1 VPQSTREL
9 LELLDLEPIEVGLFR
24 GRQPDTALQRVF
36 GGQVASQA
44 LVAAA
49 RTGEAGR
56 SVHSLHAYFLRPGDT
71 SVPIVYDVERTRDG
85 RTFSTRRVVA
95 RQQGVD
101 GPPMFYMSAS
111 FQTPEDGL
119 EHQDPMPEVAP
130 PEDCPELGDV
140 LARLTKRPRDA
151 WDREWA
157 ALDVRYAGDSRS
169 GGEIDGEAHP
179 AQSRVW
185 LRAAGPLGDDPAVH
199 AAVLAYASDLTLLS
213 ASVLPHGTW
222 IGDPRLH
229 DEKFATRAGRR
240 KHIAELYEIIAPWFA
255 DKTRAE
261 IQKTAQSKGVPFGPI
276 FTPAELLETE
286 QYVARGFLAK
296 MTHPDIGTLL
306 IPQLPVQWNGRSFA
320 PRPAPS
326 LQAAEL
332 AA

>member
-1 VPQSTREL
+1 MPQSVDEL
-9 LELLDLEPIEVGLFR
+9 LALLDLEEVDDCVYR

-36 GGQVASQA
+36 GGQVAGQA
-44 LVAAA
+44 LVAAS
-49 RTGEAGR
+49 RTVETGR
-56 SVHSLHAYFLRPGDT
+56 LVHSLHAYFLRPGDT
-71 SVPIVYDVERTRDG
+71 RVPIVYDVERTRDG

-101 GPPMFYMSAS
+101 GPPIFYMSAS
-111 FQTPEDGL
+111 FQTPEEGL

-169 GGEIDGEAHP
+169 GGEIEGEGHP

-222 IGDPRLH
+222 IGDPRLQPASLDH
-229 DEKFATRAGRR
+229 AMWFHRPLRADEWLLYDQVSPSASGGRGFATGNLFAADGRLV
-240 KHIAELYEIIAPWFA
+240 A
-255 DKTRAE
+255 
-261 IQKTAQSKGVPFGPI
+261 TAVQEGMVR
-276 FTPAELLETE
+276 L
-286 QYVARGFLAK
+286 RG
-296 MTHPDIGTLL
+296 
-306 IPQLPVQWNGRSFA
+306 
-320 PRPAPS
+320 
-326 LQAAEL
+326 
-332 AA
+332 

>member
-1 VPQSTREL
+1 MPQSVDEL
-9 LELLDLEPIEVGLFR
+9 LTLLDLEEVDDCVYR

-36 GGQVASQA
+36 GGQVAGQA
-44 LVAAA
+44 LVAAS
-49 RTGEAGR
+49 RTVEAGR
-56 SVHSLHAYFLRPGDT
+56 LVHSLHAYFLRPGDT
-71 SVPIVYDVERTRDG
+71 KVPIVYDVERTRDG

-169 GGEIDGEAHP
+169 EGEIDGEAHP

-222 IGDPRLH
+222 IGDPRLQPASLDH
-229 DEKFATRAGRR
+229 AMWFHRPLRADEWLLYDQVSPSASGGRGFATGHLFATDGRLV
-240 KHIAELYEIIAPWFA
+240 A
-255 DKTRAE
+255 
-261 IQKTAQSKGVPFGPI
+261 TAVQEGLVR
-276 FTPAELLETE
+276 L
-286 QYVARGFLAK
+286 RG
-296 MTHPDIGTLL
+296 
-306 IPQLPVQWNGRSFA
+306 
-320 PRPAPS
+320 
-326 LQAAEL
+326 
-332 AA
+332 